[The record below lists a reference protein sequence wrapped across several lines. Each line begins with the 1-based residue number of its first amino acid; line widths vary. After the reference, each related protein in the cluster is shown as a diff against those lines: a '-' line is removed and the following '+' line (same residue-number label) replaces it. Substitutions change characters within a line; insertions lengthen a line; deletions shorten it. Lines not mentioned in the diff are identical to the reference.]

1 MSIIPQAALTTVQ
14 IVSGL
19 AASAKNAV
27 DLAKSSSNNELK
39 GALSELYDSVLD
51 VKARVLELDEEA
63 RSLRAQLAQREE
75 IIGPDAKFGYFCF
88 KSKPSEP
95 LCPKCYQSAPSK
107 VVNMGPRD
115 QRAGGVMRFCPV
127 CNFTVT
133 EQETQRV
140 NKMTNYDPYG
150 NGPDGWMR

>member
-27 DLAKSSSNNELK
+27 DLAKSTSNTELK
-39 GALSELYDSVLD
+39 GAVSELYDSVLD
-51 VKARVLELDEEA
+51 VKARVLELDEEV
-63 RSLRAQLAQREE
+63 RILKAQLVQRDE
-75 IIGPDAKFGYFCF
+75 IEGPDAKFGYFCF
-88 KSKPSEP
+88 KGKPDAP
-95 LCPKCYQSAPSK
+95 LCPKCYQSIPSK

-127 CNFTVT
+127 CNFRVT
-133 EQETQRV
+133 EERAHSINRQI
-140 NKMTNYDPYG
+140 NYNPYS
-150 NGPDGWMR
+150 